1 MYLCWIYSLYFSW
14 HLDFSTKSLLYVQG
28 FSVILGKLQFLNCWV
43 AYVNK
48 SDQNGSLGTKN
59 CECDNFYFPNRTKT
73 LLDFNLIINNCSFD
87 AHSMLIHSIILQST
101 PKKTTKMN
109 SEKSNFSNS
118 IETNNKYINLKN
130 RKKCLTKD

>member
-59 CECDNFYFPNRTKT
+59 CECVNFYFPNRTQS
-73 LLDFNLIINNCSFD
+73 LLDFNLIINNRSFD
-87 AHSMLIHSIILQST
+87 AHLQHHT
-101 PKKTTKMN
+101 AVHPKKNTKMN

>member
-28 FSVILGKLQFLNCWV
+28 FSVILGKLQFLNCWA

-73 LLDFNLIINNCSFD
+73 LLDFNLIINNRSFD
-87 AHSMLIHSIILQST
+87 AHSQHHT
-101 PKKTTKMN
+101 AVHPKKKYKNEFREIEFFQFNRNEQQIYKLEKQKKM
-109 SEKSNFSNS
+109 S
-118 IETNNKYINLKN
+118 
-130 RKKCLTKD
+130 D